1 MNWNEIK
8 IEVLGELDKAGIEGE
23 ARKTILSLE
32 RKLVTCRNL
41 LGRGATWEALGNSA
55 PYRAARDLMDDLNA
69 CGEWGMEKA
78 PHWDAW
84 CSYQEVQGNGGN
96 CTLGDMIC

>member
-8 IEVLGELDKAGIEGE
+8 IEVTTELDKAGIDGV
-23 ARKTILSLE
+23 ARKTILALE

-41 LGRGATWEALGNSA
+41 LTRGATWEALGNSA
-55 PYRAARDLMDDLNA
+55 PYRTARDLMDELNA

-78 PHWDAW
+78 PHWDSW